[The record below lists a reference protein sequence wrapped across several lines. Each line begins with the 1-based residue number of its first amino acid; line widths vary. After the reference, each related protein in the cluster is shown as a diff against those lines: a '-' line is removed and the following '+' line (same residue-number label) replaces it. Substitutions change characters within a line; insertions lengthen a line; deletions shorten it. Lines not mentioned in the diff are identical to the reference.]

1 MSRHGSPPK
10 VCPELVRA
18 LADADTEDIEDK
30 LAGIRVTEN
39 GLATRLNAAR
49 RTIRAMEIELRRRAE
64 GGRHDA

>member
-1 MSRHGSPPK
+1 MTRPGSPPK

-18 LADADTEDIEDK
+18 LAYATTEKIEAH
-30 LAGIRVTEN
+30 LAGMRVTEN

-64 GGRHDA
+64 GGGR

>member
-1 MSRHGSPPK
+1 MTRHGTPPK

-30 LAGIRVTEN
+30 LAGMRVTEN

-64 GGRHDA
+64 GGGR